1 MIDPISIGIAFT
13 AAQQAVGSI
22 KKAMSL
28 GKDVN
33 DLYKQFGRFFENS
46 DVVHS
51 ANNEI
56 NASGLTDGE
65 IRSKALQ
72 VAMQSKKLRD
82 AEADLKNLLIWSGNK
97 DVWDQMM
104 AERVR
109 LYKERAAAKKQLE
122 EAKAKAKMEM
132 WDRLFIFLAF
142 CALGVPAFLISLNLL
157 SK

>member
-33 DLYKQFGRFFENS
+33 DLYKHFGRFFESS

-51 ANNEI
+51 ANTQIKAGE
-56 NASGLTDGE
+56 LTDGE
-65 IRSKALQ
+65 IKSQSLQ
-72 VAMQSKKLRD
+72 IAMQSKKLRD
-82 AEADLKNLLIWSGNK
+82 AESDLKNLLIWSGNR

-109 LYKERAAAKKQLE
+109 LYKERAAVKKQLE
-122 EAKAKAKMEM
+122 EAKARAKMEM
-132 WDRLFIFLAF
+132 WDRFFIFLAF

-157 SK
+157 LK